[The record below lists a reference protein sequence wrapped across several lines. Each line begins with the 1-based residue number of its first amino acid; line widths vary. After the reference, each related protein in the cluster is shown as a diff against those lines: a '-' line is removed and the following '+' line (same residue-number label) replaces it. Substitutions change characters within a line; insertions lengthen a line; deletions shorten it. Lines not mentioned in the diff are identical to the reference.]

1 MTRLGKGIS
10 LVAAA
15 CTALVGCN
23 ESSTSTV
30 TSSSTP
36 TTSTSSP
43 QAAAAVDAASSAF
56 QTLFQSGNQPSASNV
71 LGGQTA
77 QIQSAN
83 VQLQSAVRANPNDSK
98 AAFGLAVTSLALR
111 MDNMS
116 GTLSSMQGNGLGLNA
131 SGRTFSG
138 TPADVNAAVPVLA
151 RSMANPTKA
160 PLVSDFQDSLEI
172 RLLPTVDSVANL
184 LAVAWNDAAFE
195 LKVYDKDGGDTLVID
210 RGDVGYALA
219 IVKAVQAE
227 INWMISY
234 NVNIDVNG
242 SYEWLDTLA
251 NIGKGRVDYPATS
264 AQQSS
269 YRQLQTFLTPGS
281 SFLKVRSG
289 KEARLTSVLT
299 GLRSAITLAKEAT
312 NVSYQVKNGKTNRL
326 IQSITTVEQ
335 RNDVL
340 AALDSAGLWLS
351 GPRTVNVGSWNQC
364 QEVTKSSYTSS
375 YGSAPYTSSSV
386 YLDTTRYFSVLGINE
401 CPSGYSSDYSSG
413 MYTSSYSS
421 TYYKLSTVSS
431 NSVSFDLSKLI
442 TLSDLKLF
450 LPSSYAWNN
459 TFDATWSSTGPILWT
474 NGTAKVSMDS
484 VMSLAQAA
492 KSYVPFKSWI
502 TWSDPT
508 IGGVFPGMTQGGL
521 FDMVFKGS
529 EIDPTTKATP
539 KLGVALGL
547 LP

>member
-56 QTLFQSGNQPSASNV
+56 QALFQSGNQPSASNV

-116 GTLSSMQGNGLGLNA
+116 GTLSSMQDNGLGLNA

-151 RSMANPTKA
+151 RSMATASKA

-184 LAVAWNDAAFE
+184 LNVAWNDASFE
-195 LKVYDKDGGDTLVID
+195 LKVYDKEGGDTLVID
-210 RGDVGYALA
+210 RGDVGLALA

-251 NIGKGRVDYPATS
+251 NIGKGAVDYPTTS

-281 SFLKVRSG
+281 SFLKVRVG
-289 KEARLTSVLT
+289 KEARLASVLT

-326 IQSITTVEQ
+326 IQSITTAKQ

-351 GPRTVNVGSWNQC
+351 GPRTITVTSWNKC
-364 QEVTKSSYTSS
+364 QEVVRSTSTYGGAYSRIDTTKYLSMFGTNECPEGYSYS
-375 YGSAPYTSSSV
+375 SSSV
-386 YLDTTRYFSVLGINE
+386 SY
-401 CPSGYSSDYSSG
+401 
-413 MYTSSYSS
+413 SYSS
-421 TYYKLSTVSS
+421 SQTYTKISGTS
-431 NSVSFDLSKLI
+431 NAVSFDLSKLI